1 MSRTSPSTALPSTT
15 RAPGPSGDDRR
26 PPAHA
31 AAAHPRDSRDSREAW
46 SPAADIHETDTE
58 LTFAVELPGITP
70 DQVRVTA
77 DARVLTISGT
87 RTTRDRDEAR
97 VGGREHMAARN
108 EGAFTCRFELP
119 PDVDPALI
127 TAQYAHG
134 LLDVRVPKGAA
145 AEPTLIRVTTAA
157 DRGDVG
163 AGFVQP

>member
-26 PPAHA
+26 PPAPPA
-31 AAAHPRDSRDSREAW
+31 AAAHPRDSREAW

-157 DRGDVG
+157 DRGDVT
-163 AGFVQP
+163 ARLARP

>member
-1 MSRTSPSTALPSTT
+1 MHGTPPSTT
-15 RAPGPSGDDRR
+15 IRNTPRALRPRDGDQR
-26 PPAHA
+26 PTADTTS
-31 AAAHPRDSRDSREAW
+31 HPRESREAW

-87 RTTRDRDEAR
+87 RTARDRDEAR
-97 VGGREHMAARN
+97 SEGREHMGARN

-119 PDVDPALI
+119 PDVNPALI

-134 LLDVRVPKGAA
+134 LLDVRVPKGTAP
-145 AEPTLIRVTTAA
+145 EPTLIPVTTVA
-157 DRGDVG
+157 DRRGPSG
-163 AGFVQP
+163 GEM

>member
-1 MSRTSPSTALPSTT
+1 MHRTSPSTTPPRTT
-15 RAPGPSGDDRR
+15 SAPRPRDGDRR
-26 PPAHA
+26 PATSA
-31 AAAHPRDSRDSREAW
+31 ESHPRDSREAW

-97 VGGREHMAARN
+97 AAGREHMGARN

-119 PDVDPALI
+119 PGVDPALI
-127 TAQYAHG
+127 TARYAHG
-134 LLDVRVPKGAA
+134 LLDVRVPKGVAP
-145 AEPTLIRVTTAA
+145 EPTLIPVTTTV
-157 DRGDVG
+157 DGRSP
-163 AGFVQP
+163 AGGEM

>member
-1 MSRTSPSTALPSTT
+1 
-15 RAPGPSGDDRR
+15 
-26 PPAHA
+26 
-31 AAAHPRDSRDSREAW
+31 
-46 SPAADIHETDTE
+46 
-58 LTFAVELPGITP
+58 VELPGITP

-97 VGGREHMAARN
+97 AGGREHMAARN

-119 PDVDPALI
+119 PDVNPALI

-145 AEPTLIRVTTAA
+145 PAPTLIRVTTPA
-157 DRGDVG
+157 DGRGS
-163 AGFVQP
+163 AGGEM